1 MIAISGND
9 GTPEMACAQTIAAA
23 LKQLWPGCESTP
35 AETELIRIA
44 ASARISGYKV
54 SDIDIAIAA
63 RLKPG
68 RSFSPRRVIRNAQGE
83 RVGHAV
89 AVHNLVAA
97 IEVKDHDPARVVIEG
112 DNIKVRYEQGGPP
125 RWSSATEQNVSQA
138 HALKAYFADNV
149 KADVFVRRAVVMR
162 GFAEAPCQGALPA
175 SFDGAGLLTALCQTN
190 PVGSGARPVLRSAA
204 DTVIDKVLAAP
215 VFRQIKPSALDRN
228 RMDRIVTRNP
238 DLERYLSQMGN
249 RMIRFRGRG
258 GTGKTVMLL
267 QLAWMAF
274 EERAARSIVLT
285 YNRALTSDIQRLLAL
300 LNVPSD
306 PLEGGISVRTVM
318 SFVTAWLHQ
327 LGLVQGGEDWLEGE
341 YERRCAEAAA
351 MLDAGALTADDI
363 AAVKLKDPAGFA
375 FDHVIADESQDWPEP
390 ELELIKRLYPPER
403 LCLADGVDQL
413 IRGGAADWEKRV
425 PESQRAV
432 VPLKRCLRMKTNLA
446 EFANALADRAG
457 LNWKVEPVRE
467 AAGGR
472 VVILAGH
479 LSSRLGDVQGFL
491 DDAGRAGNA
500 GVDSLFCVPTM
511 DDGALV
517 AALKEASFEVWD
529 GTDEAVRRDFPRSAE
544 TLRVVHYASCRGLE
558 GWTVL
563 LDRFDVHWGQQQRSS
578 PDSSPL
584 HAWKQCLIPL
594 TRGIDTLVV
603 SLADPES
610 EAGKTLLGLARA
622 LPDIVEVR
630 R

>member
-1 MIAISGND
+1 MITISGND
-9 GTPEMACAQTIAAA
+9 GTPEMACAQSIASA
-23 LKQLWPGCESTP
+23 LQQLWPGCESTP
-35 AETELIRIA
+35 ADTELIRIA

-68 RSFSPRRVIRNAQGE
+68 RSFSPRRVIRNGQGE
-83 RVGHAV
+83 RVSHAV

-97 IEVKDHDPARVVIEG
+97 IEVKDHDPARVLIEG

-149 KADVFVRRAVVMR
+149 RTDVFVRRAVIMR
-162 GFAEAPCQGALPA
+162 GFTDAPCPGALPA
-175 SFDGAGLLTALCQTN
+175 SFDGAGFLTALCQTN

-204 DTVIDKVLAAP
+204 DDAIDKVLMAP
-215 VFRQIKPSALDRN
+215 VFRQIKPSALDRI

-238 DLERYLSQMGN
+238 DLEGYLSQMGS

-285 YNRALTSDIQRLLAL
+285 YNRALTSDIRRLLAL
-300 LNVPSD
+300 LNVPSE
-306 PLEGGISVRTVM
+306 PSEGGISVRTVM

-327 LGLVQGGEDWLEGE
+327 LGLGQSGGHWLDGE
-341 YERRCAEAAA
+341 YERRCEEAAA
-351 MLDAGALTADDI
+351 LLDAGALTAEDI
-363 AAVKLKDPAGFA
+363 TAVKLKDPAQFA

-413 IRGGAADWEKRV
+413 IRGGAADWESGV
-425 PESQRAV
+425 PEDLRTV

-446 EFANALADRAG
+446 EFANGLADRAG
-457 LNWKVEPVRE
+457 LNWKVEPYRE

-472 VVILAGH
+472 VVILEGR
-479 LSSRLGDVQGFL
+479 LSNRIADVRQFL
-491 DDAGRAGNA
+491 DDAERAGNS
-500 GVDSLFCVPTM
+500 GVDSLFCVPAM
-511 DDGALV
+511 DQGSLA
-517 AALKEASFEVWD
+517 AALQASDFDVWD
-529 GTDEAVRRDFPRSAE
+529 GTDEAVRGDFPRSAD

-563 LDRFDVHWGQQQRSS
+563 LDRLDVHWGQQLQLS
-578 PDSSPL
+578 PDRFPL

-594 TRGIDTLVV
+594 TRGIDTLVI
-603 SLADPES
+603 SLADFES
-610 EAGKTLLGLARA
+610 EAAKTLLGLARA
-622 LPDIVEVR
+622 MPDIVEVR
-630 R
+630 T